1 MARADKFIV
10 VPFAERRQVMV
21 DIDWKLAPK
30 HARWWAVDANGEAHW
45 FCEPDIAA
53 FTDFW
58 FSEPIPA
65 PSFGFTGDWRTSR
78 IERPGRL
85 GLVR

>member
-1 MARADKFIV
+1 MAPVDKFVV
-10 VPFAERRQVMV
+10 VPFAGRRRETV

-30 HARWWAVDANGEAHW
+30 NARWWAVDANGEAHW

-58 FSEPIPA
+58 FSDSVTA
-65 PSFGFTGDWRTSR
+65 PLFGYVGDWRESLV
-78 IERPGRL
+78 ERPSRL
-85 GLVR
+85 GW